1 MESYVGEEC
10 MQVWWDRG
18 PPSTSRPRGRW
29 IALFGLHKWDTSAS
43 IDSEDVVLF
52 ADLCVFCLVGE
63 AEETEKK
70 VLPWRKLRTRVWLQ
84 VRQRLWRGRPEEFEM
99 AAGCQNGGCKCGSN
113 CTYDPCNCKR
123 DTARVRRGRHTAFLL
138 SFVLSP

>member
-1 MESYVGEEC
+1 MESYVGDEEC

-29 IALFGLHKWDTSAS
+29 IALFGLHKWDTLAS
-43 IDSEDVVLF
+43 IDSEDCLERAEDAVLF

-84 VRQRLWRGRPEEFEM
+84 VRQRLWRGCKMYPELTERETTIQTM
-99 AAGCQNGGCKCGSN
+99 IRAGGCTSEGVCS
-113 CTYDPCNCKR
+113 
-123 DTARVRRGRHTAFLL
+123 
-138 SFVLSP
+138 

>member
-1 MESYVGEEC
+1 
-10 MQVWWDRG
+10 
-18 PPSTSRPRGRW
+18 RGRW
-29 IALFGLHKWDTSAS
+29 IALFGLHKWDTLAS

-52 ADLCVFCLVGE
+52 ADLCVFCLLGE

-123 DTARVRRGRHTAFLL
+123 DTARVRRGRHRAF
-138 SFVLSP
+138 

>member
-1 MESYVGEEC
+1 MESYVGDEEC
-10 MQVWWDRG
+10 MQVWSDRG
-18 PPSTSRPRGRW
+18 PLLQGRLIVRRGRW

-43 IDSEDVVLF
+43 IDSEDAVLF

-84 VRQRLWRGRPEEFEM
+84 VRQRLWRGCKMYPELTERETTIQTM
-99 AAGCQNGGCKCGSN
+99 IG
-113 CTYDPCNCKR
+113 
-123 DTARVRRGRHTAFLL
+123 RVDATSQMYYVAWFNL
-138 SFVLSP
+138 